1 MKELLEHQLASLL
14 DDIKPG
20 RVKEAMQ
27 YSLLAP
33 GKRIRPLLLLTVLK
47 AYGVDFHPYLNQA
60 AAIEMIHT
68 YSLIHDDLPCMDNDD
83 LRRGRA
89 TCHKKFDEATAV
101 LAGDALLNYA
111 FEILL
116 KCEIEAS
123 INVDLAFILASKS
136 GQNGMIYGQQ
146 QDIYFENKNP
156 SLEELQDIHLHKTAN
171 LLQVPLMMGAR
182 IADTASISIWEE
194 VGKYLGFAF
203 QIQDDILD
211 VVGNS
216 TKLGKETGSDDKLNK
231 ATYVSIVGLEKSR
244 KYVDQYYRKAIELI
258 YGLKMNHGVM
268 LEMFEDLMKRER

>member
-123 INVDLAFILASKS
+123 IKVDLAFILAFKS

-258 YGLKMNHGVM
+258 YGLKINHGVM

>member
-123 INVDLAFILASKS
+123 IKVDLAFILAFKS

>member
-47 AYGVDFHPYLNQA
+47 AYGVDFHPYLNLA

-123 INVDLAFILASKS
+123 IKVDLAFILAFKS

-171 LLQVPLMMGAR
+171 LLQVPLMMAAR

-258 YGLKMNHGVM
+258 YGLKINHGVM